1 MKLGRIS
8 GHARQRMKR
17 LGLSETSLRGL
28 LEQGRVVRD
37 GAGGMRVFGPQAAS
51 HGARADGIY
60 AVLDAEGEVIT
71 VGGAANA
78 ARH

>member
-8 GHARQRMKR
+8 GHARQRMKQ
-17 LGLSETSLRGL
+17 LGLNEMSLRGL

-37 GAGGMRVFGPQAAS
+37 GAGGMRVFGP
-51 HGARADGIY
+51 RAGSFY

-71 VGGAANA
+71 VGGAAA
-78 ARH
+78 AVRH